1 MDALYKQTFNVTL
14 SYMLENARAISAG
27 THLIQVAHEL
37 ERVADRA
44 TNIAER
50 VIYAVS
56 GELVDL
62 NA

>member
-1 MDALYKQTFNVTL
+1 MSIFDNVAYGLRVEAQRVPTQ
-14 SYMLENARAISAG
+14 
-27 THLIQVAHEL
+27 LIQVAHEL

-50 VIYAVS
+50 VVYAVK